1 MVSRSIDPVFHAPPP
16 PTTHDQLTAAH
27 ILTEIGGDWRTGCYN
42 IYGHSNPCWTQTS
55 QSQCCGHGQ
64 CSGQYDRYTQHC
76 DCDAGWSGA
85 RCNIGT
91 VPAPPP
97 PPPPPAPAP
106 SSCSGLVEL
115 DLAQSFGDS
124 YTHNADCQWRLT
136 CPSGNTVHLE
146 FSSFDV
152 ENNFDYVNI
161 YDGSSTGS
169 TELGEYTGTATP
181 SATESSGRYMLVRLT
196 SDGSVSR
203 EGFSA
208 SYSCVAAPPPNVDCA
223 GSWSLCTSSCE
234 AGAART
240 WSETTAQSGTGAAC
254 PSPSDCQPGDGECP
268 APPPPLVEHPCF
280 DIDGSGSIGIDDFLA
295 VLQAFG
301 GPVAALNVYDGLEHA
316 DNVGIDDLLHLLP
329 DFGRDSD
336 LSNGCVDPVVGE
348 SDDYLNPVVTT
359 TGSAAGYTTYML
371 TASLHANTAAN
382 LYSIE
387 GTPDG
392 TMEIPAAFQVA
403 TPFGANV
410 GGVMASMQ
418 TSVPDSWLTVGITD
432 DCNTG
437 VLSSLGIDF
446 ESWSETTGLSVDNGA
461 VYWLFPDAAPGGDVA
476 VAQLTV
482 PSGSSG
488 TVKMGMQGHATGG
501 GDWNVREVTFEYPP
515 TESVHE
521 GPHEHPCMDM

>member
-1 MVSRSIDPVFHAPPP
+1 
-16 PTTHDQLTAAH
+16 
-27 ILTEIGGDWRTGCYN
+27 
-42 IYGHSNPCWTQTS
+42 
-55 QSQCCGHGQ
+55 
-64 CSGQYDRYTQHC
+64 
-76 DCDAGWSGA
+76 
-85 RCNIGT
+85 
-91 VPAPPP
+91 
-97 PPPPPAPAP
+97 
-106 SSCSGLVEL
+106 
-115 DLAQSFGDS
+115 
-124 YTHNADCQWRLT
+124 
-136 CPSGNTVHLE
+136 
-146 FSSFDV
+146 
-152 ENNFDYVNI
+152 
-161 YDGSSTGS
+161 
-169 TELGEYTGTATP
+169 
-181 SATESSGRYMLVRLT
+181 
-196 SDGSVSR
+196 
-203 EGFSA
+203 
-208 SYSCVAAPPPNVDCA
+208 
-223 GSWSLCTSSCE
+223 
-234 AGAART
+234 
-240 WSETTAQSGTGAAC
+240 
-254 PSPSDCQPGDGECP
+254 
-268 APPPPLVEHPCF
+268 LVEHPCF

-316 DNVGIDDLLHLLP
+316 DNVGIDDLPHLLP

-521 GPHEHPCMDM
+521 GPHEHPCMDL